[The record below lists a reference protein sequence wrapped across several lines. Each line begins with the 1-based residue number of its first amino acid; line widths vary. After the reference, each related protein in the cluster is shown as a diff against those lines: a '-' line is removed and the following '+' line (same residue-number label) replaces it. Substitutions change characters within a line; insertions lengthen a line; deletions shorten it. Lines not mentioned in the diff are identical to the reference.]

1 MTTERVNIPGVL
13 SEVPL
18 RACDDC
24 QEHQEVRARVID
36 LRRASEARDR
46 QDGEIMAE
54 LADHRKKLVALDAR
68 LDTITEQHAQLA
80 TSMASSAS
88 IARTGGLFAGGGG
101 ALMAGFEIGKNLG
114 HALGWW

>member
-1 MTTERVNIPGVL
+1 MTERVSLPGIL
-13 SEVPL
+13 AQVPP

-24 QEHQEVRARVID
+24 QEHQELRAQVID

-54 LADHRKKLVALDAR
+54 LADHGKKLSALDSR
-68 LDTITEQHAQLA
+68 LDTITEQHAKLA

-101 ALMAGFEIGKNLG
+101 ALMAGFEIGRNIG
-114 HALGWW
+114 HVLGWW